1 MRGRH
6 AFRYLSLG
14 FAAAFAIVAASS
26 ASAADK
32 VMVGKAFPGA
42 FPFSPADIG
51 VQEGIFAKYG
61 IDATLNDFMGAAKLE
76 QGIASGDIDIGLGS
90 GTDMAFI
97 VKGAPDKAVA
107 AMAGP
112 PLSYGIFVPADGG
125 IKTIADLEGKRQA
138 VASPN
143 SLVAWMLRHFS
154 LLQGWGETGIVSV
167 YVSGSTA
174 ASLAALKTHQVD
186 MMNAGTDVAYGLEK
200 RGEGKLIVNYGKYI
214 KTFITH
220 AIFANN
226 TLIAQRPD
234 VLRRF
239 LKAWFET
246 VAYMNSHK
254 DESAKIVSTVDGV
267 NDIEVARKSYDEML
281 PMMLLDGHFDPEA
294 LKIVAT
300 ATVEL
305 QLLEKEPDMTQLY
318 TEAFL
323 PAKN

>member
-1 MRGRH
+1 MRV
-6 AFRYLSLG
+6 RYGLRCLG
-14 FAAAFAIVAASS
+14 IAVGAAMLVIASRP
-26 ASAADK
+26 ASAADHIN
-32 VMVGKAFPGA
+32 VGKAFPGA

-51 VQEGIFAKYG
+51 VEAGIFAKYD

-97 VKGAPDKAVA
+97 VKGAPEKAVA

-112 PLSYGIFVPADGG
+112 PLSYGIFVPAGGG
-125 IKTIADLEGKRQA
+125 IDTIADLKGKRQA

-174 ASLAALKTHQVD
+174 ASLAAVKTHQVD

-200 RGEGKLIVNYGKYI
+200 KGEGKLIVNYGKYI

-226 TLIAQRPD
+226 TLIAQHPE

-239 LKAWFET
+239 LEAWFET
-246 VAYMNSHK
+246 IAYMNSHK

-267 NDIEVARKSYDEML
+267 NDLEVSRKSYDEML
-281 PMMLLDGHFDPEA
+281 PMMSRDGHFDPEA

-305 QLLEKEPDMTQLY
+305 QLLDKEPDMTALY

>member
-1 MRGRH
+1 MRRFLRCSAVACSIALG
-6 AFRYLSLG
+6 SLLPRT
-14 FAAAFAIVAASS
+14 AL
-26 ASAADK
+26 AADK
-32 VMVGKAFPGA
+32 LMLGKAFPGA
-42 FPFSPADIG
+42 FPFSAADIG
-51 VQEGIFAKYG
+51 VQSGIFAKNG
-61 IDATLNDFMGAAKLE
+61 LDVTLVDFMGAAKLE

-97 VKGAPDKAVA
+97 VKGAPEKAVA

-112 PLSYGIFVPADGG
+112 PLSYGIFIPADTN
-125 IKTIADLEGKRQA
+125 IKTIADLKGKRQA

-154 LLQGWGETGIVSV
+154 LLQGWGENGIISV

-174 ASLAALKTHQVD
+174 ASLAALRTHQVD
-186 MMNAGTDVAYGLEK
+186 MMNGGTDVAYGLEK
-200 RGEGKLIVNYGKYI
+200 KGEGRLIVNYGKYI

-239 LKAWFET
+239 LKGWFET
-246 VAYMNSHK
+246 IAYMNEHH
-254 DESAKIVSTVDGV
+254 EEGAKIVSTVDGV
-267 NDIEVARKSYDEML
+267 NDIEVSRKSYDEML
-281 PMMLLDGHFDPEA
+281 PMMLTDGHFDREA
-294 LKIVAT
+294 LKVVAT

-305 QLLEKEPDMTQLY
+305 QLLDKEPDMTPLY